1 MDAEA
6 QGAGQGHGALIP
18 EAEGSGSLALPVV
31 GLVDALEER
40 RADGT
45 ALAGTFDH
53 KQTVADLA
61 GLGHE
66 FVEVLDATQD
76 VEVLGLVHDGFDTK
90 GRLPSFKYC
99 LTLECCR
106 RSSPDCLLARLHCDV
121 ASQWCRCQLKA
132 TEQ

>member
-76 VEVLGLVHDGFDTK
+76 VEVLGLVHNRFDTK
-90 GRLPSFKYC
+90 GPPFLQV
-99 LTLECCR
+99 
-106 RSSPDCLLARLHCDV
+106 LLDAGML
-121 ASQWCRCQLKA
+121 
-132 TEQ
+132 